1 VGRLLCLDK
10 LDPQILSLTFAF
22 MDVQFWLFF
31 MF

>member
-22 MDVQFWLFF
+22 MDVQF
-31 MF
+31 